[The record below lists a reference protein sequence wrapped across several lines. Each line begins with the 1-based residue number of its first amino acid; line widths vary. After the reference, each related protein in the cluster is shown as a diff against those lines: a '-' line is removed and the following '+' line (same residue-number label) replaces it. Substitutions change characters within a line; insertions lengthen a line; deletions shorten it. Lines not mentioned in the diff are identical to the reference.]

1 MAGGC
6 SRAGWLV
13 VVVELG
19 GCSRAVL
26 LVVVLW
32 VDGW

>member
-1 MAGGC
+1 MVGGC

-19 GCSRAVL
+19 GWW
-26 LVVVLW
+26 LVVVEG
-32 VDGW
+32 VDGWWL